1 MEDEGVV
8 AINKGE
14 AGYQEE
20 LWPIDSNGSD
30 IMNVLVLDNYWKN
43 AVKILIVLCWYI
55 WQYIQKSKI
64 SIS

>member
-8 AINKGE
+8 AINEGE

-43 AVKILIVLCWYI
+43 DVKILIVLCWYI

>member
-43 AVKILIVLCWYI
+43 DVKILIVLCWYI

>member
-8 AINKGE
+8 AVNKVE
-14 AGYQEE
+14 ARYQEE

-30 IMNVLVLDNYWKN
+30 IMNFLVLDNYWKK
-43 AVKILIVLCWYI
+43 AVKILTILCWYI
-55 WQYIQKSKI
+55 WQYIQKTKI